1 MEPPEKYRKVND
13 NDSKK
18 AGTEISKNK
27 KVTIK

>member
-13 NDSKK
+13 NDRKE
-18 AGTEISKNK
+18 AGTETSKNK